1 MPADEREALSSDL
14 MGLFEKRRFRNLLA
28 YIQDFKEDDPTTWKG
43 LDPKA
48 SPMSALFEKFG
59 VDKNTIDVT
68 GHALALHRWVGG
80 GRRVGT
86 GAGGRWRFLV
96 RPVCASGL

>member
-43 LDPKA
+43 LDPKT
-48 SPMSALFEKFG
+48 STMSALFEKFG

-68 GHALALHRWVGG
+68 GHALALHRWVPGTDGHVWRPLGG
-80 GRRVGT
+80 VT
-86 GAGGRWRFLV
+86 GAGDRFRV
-96 RPVCASGL
+96 R